1 MSLESLTDQVRGVA
15 EDNDKLGYTVK
26 FVLDDGSIIRWDGT
40 GFRPKVDNEDGEVDT
55 EIKLTAENLQ
65 KMING
70 KLSPS
75 LAYMSGK
82 LKVTGKVGVA
92 MKIADLMED

>member
-1 MSLESLTDQVRGVA
+1 MSLEKLTDQVRSVA
-15 EDNDKLGYTVK
+15 EDNMKLGYVVK
-26 FVLDDGSIIRWDGT
+26 FVLEEGIIRWDGT
-40 GFRPKVDNEDGEVDT
+40 AFRPVIDNEDGEVDT
-55 EIKLTAENLQ
+55 EIRMTSENLQ

-70 KLSPS
+70 TLSPS